1 MVMYVINDL
10 QQIIENGCNYEF
22 RKESELREKVVTELL
37 KSLGWDSFTEV
48 EHEVP
53 VRVGTERLEMDY
65 LVGTKESK
73 FVIEAKK
80 STLNIINN
88 NNAYGQLISYMKL
101 TKEPVDYGFIYN
113 GKNFLIFRKNDEKP
127 FLEWACGDP
136 ISVIEAFSKKNFP
149 GKLEEMIEDQTNREI
164 VSEFISEEKD
174 SLKRTIISEIEK
186 KTNTPRDFLEKNL
199 EVTLELISD
208 INDPMITANGVSGG
222 NNARVRNRKRSF
234 HVSRFIIGGELH
246 KIKHSNEILIDT
258 AEWLIKRGK
267 LTISNCKITSGS
279 KRYIT
284 NDAPY
289 HQNGGKFV
297 QPHQLSNGVFIELHN
312 SGARSE
318 ALAKL
323 LLDRFGYP
331 EDTIQVEWG
340 GN

>member
-10 QQIIENGCNYEF
+10 QQVIENGCKYEF
-22 RKESELREKVVTELL
+22 RNESELREKVVSELL
-37 KSLGWDSFTEV
+37 KSLGWDPFTEV
-48 EHEVP
+48 RHEVSVP
-53 VRVGTERLEMDY
+53 VGTELLKMDY
-65 LVGTKESK
+65 LVGIKESK
-73 FVIEAKK
+73 FVIEAKR

-127 FLEWACGDP
+127 VLEWACGDP
-136 ISVIEAFSKKNFP
+136 ISIIETFSKKNFP

-199 EVTLELISD
+199 EVKLELISD

-222 NNARVRNRKRSF
+222 NNARVRNRKKSF
-234 HVSRFIIGGELH
+234 HVSKFVIGGELH

-258 AEWLIKRGK
+258 AEWLIKKGK
-267 LTISNCKITSGS
+267 LTLSNCKITSGS
-279 KRYIT
+279 IRYIT

-289 HQNGGKFV
+289 HQNGSSFRM
-297 QPHQLSNGVFIELHN
+297 PYNLSNGIFIELHN
-312 SGARSE
+312 SGERSE
-318 ALAKL
+318 SLAKL
-323 LLDRFGYP
+323 LLARFGYP
-331 EDTIQVEWG
+331 ENTIQVKWG